1 MVSVKYPGVNFTNIF
16 CAAFTHTDAK
26 STKKT
31 DSMTVFLRF
40 SEYGCVIVKASRN
53 TLVKLTP
60 DSLGLKPYL
69 VESISY
75 LFRIE
80 NLTLSH
86 NSGKKLELSGGV
98 EADEIHAPV
107 ATEVAAVE
115 PVPVLE
121 LVPRLPP

>member
-1 MVSVKYPGVNFTNIF
+1 MPKAQT
-16 CAAFTHTDAK
+16 
-26 STKKT
+26 KT

-40 SEYGCVIVKASRN
+40 SEYGCIKASSN

-75 LFRIE
+75 LFRIK